1 MLTLWQCAAYC
12 ALMYCGVSLIL
23 QCSNRGNMKQKY
35 GMESNCFGDFC
46 TACCCACC
54 ALIQE
59 EKESLV
65 RNTGMD
71 PKTNTP
77 YQPVGGMNYA

>member
-1 MLTLWQCAAYC
+1 
-12 ALMYCGVSLIL
+12 
-23 QCSNRGNMKQKY
+23 MKEKY
-35 GMESNCFGDFC
+35 GMESNLFGDFA

-71 PKTNTP
+71 PKTNQP

>member
-1 MLTLWQCAAYC
+1 
-12 ALMYCGVSLIL
+12 
-23 QCSNRGNMKQKY
+23 
-35 GMESNCFGDFC
+35 MESNLFGDFA

-71 PKTNTP
+71 PKTNQP